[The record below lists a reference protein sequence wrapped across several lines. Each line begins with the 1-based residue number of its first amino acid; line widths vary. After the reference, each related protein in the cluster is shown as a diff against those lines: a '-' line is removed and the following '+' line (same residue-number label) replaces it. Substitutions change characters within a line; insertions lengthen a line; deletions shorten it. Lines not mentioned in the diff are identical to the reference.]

1 MKYYSEKL
9 KKIFDTEEELKKA
22 EEAVADESKIKEEKL
37 KLLTEIK
44 EKSNELLTLWNKLEE
59 LNKIRDYGEQ
69 FWQGTKDKMEEGV
82 GIITK
87 GSQTLNSQLTSLDR
101 QFYGRLSATLAELD
115 NCITK
120 MVEQIGKRR

>member
-59 LNKIRDYGEQ
+59 LNKQQEKTSKTTLEDYLVEL
-69 FWQGTKDKMEEGV
+69 
-82 GIITK
+82 ITDIF
-87 GSQTLNSQLTSLDR
+87 GL
-101 QFYGRLSATLAELD
+101 
-115 NCITK
+115 
-120 MVEQIGKRR
+120 

>member
-44 EKSNELLTLWNKLEE
+44 EKSNELLALWNKLEE
-59 LNKIRDYGEQ
+59 LNKQQEKTSETTLEDYLVEL
-69 FWQGTKDKMEEGV
+69 
-82 GIITK
+82 ITDIL
-87 GSQTLNSQLTSLDR
+87 GL
-101 QFYGRLSATLAELD
+101 
-115 NCITK
+115 
-120 MVEQIGKRR
+120 

>member
-22 EEAVADESKIKEEKL
+22 EEATLDESKIKEEKL

-59 LNKIRDYGEQ
+59 LNKQQEKTSETTLEDYLVEL
-69 FWQGTKDKMEEGV
+69 
-82 GIITK
+82 ITDIL
-87 GSQTLNSQLTSLDR
+87 GL
-101 QFYGRLSATLAELD
+101 
-115 NCITK
+115 
-120 MVEQIGKRR
+120 

>member
-22 EEAVADESKIKEEKL
+22 EEAVTDESKIKEEKL

-59 LNKIRDYGEQ
+59 LNKQQEKTSETTLEDYLVEL
-69 FWQGTKDKMEEGV
+69 
-82 GIITK
+82 ITDIF
-87 GSQTLNSQLTSLDR
+87 GL
-101 QFYGRLSATLAELD
+101 
-115 NCITK
+115 
-120 MVEQIGKRR
+120 

>member
-1 MKYYSEKL
+1 
-9 KKIFDTEEELKKA
+9 
-22 EEAVADESKIKEEKL
+22 
-37 KLLTEIK
+37 
-44 EKSNELLTLWNKLEE
+44 
-59 LNKIRDYGEQ
+59 
-69 FWQGTKDKMEEGV
+69 MEEGV

>member
-44 EKSNELLTLWNKLEE
+44 EKSSELLALWNKLEE
-59 LNKIRDYGEQ
+59 LNKQQEKTSETTLEDYLIEL
-69 FWQGTKDKMEEGV
+69 
-82 GIITK
+82 ITDIF
-87 GSQTLNSQLTSLDR
+87 GL
-101 QFYGRLSATLAELD
+101 
-115 NCITK
+115 
-120 MVEQIGKRR
+120 

>member
-1 MKYYSEKL
+1 MKYYSKKL

-59 LNKIRDYGEQ
+59 LNKQQEKTSETTLEDYLVEL
-69 FWQGTKDKMEEGV
+69 
-82 GIITK
+82 ITDIF
-87 GSQTLNSQLTSLDR
+87 GL
-101 QFYGRLSATLAELD
+101 
-115 NCITK
+115 
-120 MVEQIGKRR
+120 

>member
-44 EKSNELLTLWNKLEE
+44 EKSNELLALWNKLEE
-59 LNKIRDYGEQ
+59 LNKQQEKTSETTLEDYLVEL
-69 FWQGTKDKMEEGV
+69 
-82 GIITK
+82 ITDIF
-87 GSQTLNSQLTSLDR
+87 GL
-101 QFYGRLSATLAELD
+101 
-115 NCITK
+115 
-120 MVEQIGKRR
+120 

>member
-59 LNKIRDYGEQ
+59 LNKQQEKTSETTLEDYLV
-69 FWQGTKDKMEEGV
+69 KL
-82 GIITK
+82 ITDIF
-87 GSQTLNSQLTSLDR
+87 GL
-101 QFYGRLSATLAELD
+101 
-115 NCITK
+115 
-120 MVEQIGKRR
+120 

>member
-59 LNKIRDYGEQ
+59 LNKQQEKTSETTLEDYLVEL
-69 FWQGTKDKMEEGV
+69 
-82 GIITK
+82 ITDIF
-87 GSQTLNSQLTSLDR
+87 GL
-101 QFYGRLSATLAELD
+101 
-115 NCITK
+115 
-120 MVEQIGKRR
+120 

>member
-9 KKIFDTEEELKKA
+9 KKLFDTEEELKKA

-59 LNKIRDYGEQ
+59 LNKQQEKTSETTLEDYLVEL
-69 FWQGTKDKMEEGV
+69 
-82 GIITK
+82 ITDIF
-87 GSQTLNSQLTSLDR
+87 GL
-101 QFYGRLSATLAELD
+101 
-115 NCITK
+115 
-120 MVEQIGKRR
+120 

>member
-59 LNKIRDYGEQ
+59 LNKQQEKTSETTLENYLVDL
-69 FWQGTKDKMEEGV
+69 
-82 GIITK
+82 ITDIF
-87 GSQTLNSQLTSLDR
+87 GL
-101 QFYGRLSATLAELD
+101 
-115 NCITK
+115 
-120 MVEQIGKRR
+120 